1 MKINKPIVFFDL
13 ETTGLSTASDRI
25 VEIYMLKKNPDGTE
39 DEFYSRFN
47 PYPVPVGK
55 EAEEMH
61 GLSLEVLQNEPSF
74 SEKSKEILEFLSG
87 SDIGG
92 YNIINFDL
100 PFLTEELIRSGTIY
114 SFRSHRIFDSWKIW
128 TMSEQR
134 NLKGAVKRFTGE
146 ELEGAHQAKN
156 DVIATAKIFESQLN
170 VFGHLYDDIDQLA
183 EITSELKDKLDLT
196 GKFRITENK
205 EIVLT
210 FGKHKDKTVQQIYR
224 DDAGY
229 FQWIFEKSEMP
240 NDVKRI
246 AKSLYEKFE
255 KTNA

>member
-1 MKINKPIVFFDL
+1 MKITKPIVFFDL
-13 ETTGLSTASDRI
+13 ETTGLSTTSDRI
-25 VEIYMLKKNPDGTE
+25 VEIYMLKKNADGTE

-47 PYPVPVGK
+47 PYPVPVGE
-55 EAEEMH
+55 EAEAMH
-61 GLSLEVLQNEPSF
+61 GLSLEILQNEPSF
-74 SEKSKEILEFLSG
+74 SERAKDILEFLSG

-100 PFLTEELIRSGTIY
+100 PFLTEELIRSGINY

-146 ELEGAHQAKN
+146 DLEGAHQAKN

-170 VFGHLYDDIDQLA
+170 VFGHLYDDMDQLS
-183 EITSELKDKLDLT
+183 EITSELKDKLDLS

-246 AKSLYEKFE
+246 AKSLYEKF
-255 KTNA
+255 KATA

>member
-74 SEKSKEILEFLSG
+74 SERAKEILEFLSG

-100 PFLTEELIRSGTIY
+100 PFLTEELIRSGINY

-146 ELEGAHQAKN
+146 DLEGAHQAKN

-170 VFGHLYDDIDQLA
+170 VFGHLYDDMDQLS
-183 EITSELKDKLDLT
+183 EITSELKDKLDLS

-210 FGKHKDKTVQQIYR
+210 FGKHKDKTVQ
-224 DDAGY
+224 
-229 FQWIFEKSEMP
+229 WIFEKSEMP

-246 AKSLYEKFE
+246 AKSLYEKF
-255 KTNA
+255 KATA

>member
-13 ETTGLSTASDRI
+13 ETTGLSTTSDRI

-74 SEKSKEILEFLSG
+74 SERAKDILEFLSG

-100 PFLTEELIRSGTIY
+100 PFLTEELIRSGINY
-114 SFRSHRIFDSWKIW
+114 SFRTHRIFDSWKIW

-146 ELEGAHQAKN
+146 DLEGAHQAKN

-170 VFGHLYDDIDQLA
+170 VFGHLYDDMDQLS
-183 EITSELKDKLDLT
+183 EITSELKDKLDLS

-246 AKSLYEKFE
+246 AKSLYEKF
-255 KTNA
+255 KATA